1 MNSAE
6 PVVIEGDTI
15 VDAFRENLRRRP
27 DRPALRRHVD
37 RGWEMLTW
45 ADYGTAVS
53 EVTAGLAEL
62 GIGAGEHVGIFSNN
76 RLEWHVADLGSLAN
90 GCVTVPLY
98 QTSAPEQVAYILG
111 HADARVCFV
120 ENEELLGRILAVK
133 DRLPKLDRIVVFE
146 DGGRIDDPH
155 IVDFA
160 ELRAVGAARLQR
172 EPELFEARA
181 GAVSAD
187 QIATLVYTS
196 GTTGP
201 PKGTMIT
208 HANIMWTIRSSV
220 SMFQIQE
227 GERLL
232 SFLPLSHIA
241 ERMMSDFA
249 PIAVGGETWFARS
262 LATVA
267 EDLRDCHPTVFF
279 AVPRVWE
286 KFQEAVLAKLG
297 EEHGAKKILIDR
309 YLDLGRRIVSKYG
322 SVDRAPVWE
331 RLPYGLLDGAV
342 GAKVRHEMGLD
353 QAHILITA
361 AAAIHPD
368 LIRWFHALG
377 LPIVELYGQT
387 EVCGQ
392 RRQRLQWLL
401 PGRGGDRRA
410 PRRGRLDA
418 LGRRRQPRR
427 RRLPAHHRAEEGPH
441 HHRRRP
447 EHRARGDR
455 DRPPVSPPHLGSRRH
470 R

>member
-1 MNSAE
+1 MNTAE

-15 VDAFRENLRRRP
+15 VEAFRENLRRRP
-27 DRPALRRHVD
+27 DHPALRRRTD
-37 RGWEMLTW
+37 QGWEMLTW

-53 EVTAGLAEL
+53 EITAGLAEL
-62 GIGAGEHVGIFSNN
+62 GVGAGEHVGIFSNN
-76 RLEWHVADLGSLAN
+76 RLEWHVADLGALAN

-155 IVDFA
+155 IVDFG

-172 EPELFEARA
+172 DPGLFEARA

-201 PKGTMIT
+201 PKGAMIT
-208 HANIMWTIRSSV
+208 HANIMWTIRCSV
-220 SMFQIQE
+220 SLLQIRE

-286 KFQEAVLAKLG
+286 KFQEAVIGQA
-297 EEHGAKKILIDR
+297 
-309 YLDLGRRIVSKYG
+309 GR
-322 SVDRAPVWE
+322 
-331 RLPYGLLDGAV
+331 
-342 GAKVRHEMGLD
+342 
-353 QAHILITA
+353 
-361 AAAIHPD
+361 
-368 LIRWFHALG
+368 
-377 LPIVELYGQT
+377 
-387 EVCGQ
+387 
-392 RRQRLQWLL
+392 
-401 PGRGGDRRA
+401 
-410 PRRGRLDA
+410 
-418 LGRRRQPRR
+418 
-427 RRLPAHHRAEEGPH
+427 
-441 HHRRRP
+441 
-447 EHRARGDR
+447 
-455 DRPPVSPPHLGSRRH
+455 
-470 R
+470 